1 MRTSTVASDAI
12 AARAMVSCFWRKL
25 QCPLHGQSQ
34 FAEQGL
40 QTRCPLTSLSWELAV
55 KTTRLQRPQI
65 RIDHSAAWHV
75 LGGAHVHY
83 LSAALQI
90 SACGE
95 LARLG
100 LIAGSPEPG
109 AATGLYD
116 WDLAT
121 AALAASH
128 AVKRQLDATLAQ
140 RRNSQQPP
148 VQQPGML
155 PCWGPHQHAYSV
167 LHHSFAG

>member
-1 MRTSTVASDAI
+1 MARKAI
-12 AARAMVSCFWRKL
+12 T
-25 QCPLHGQSQ
+25 
-34 FAEQGL
+34 E
-40 QTRCPLTSLSWELAV
+40 LTSSVWL
-55 KTTRLQRPQI
+55 LQ
-65 RIDHSAAWHV
+65 
-75 LGGAHVHY
+75 
-83 LSAALQI
+83 LQI

-140 RRNSQQPP
+140 RRNSQQLP

-155 PCWGPHQHAYSV
+155 PCICQLTQCCP
-167 LHHSFAG
+167 